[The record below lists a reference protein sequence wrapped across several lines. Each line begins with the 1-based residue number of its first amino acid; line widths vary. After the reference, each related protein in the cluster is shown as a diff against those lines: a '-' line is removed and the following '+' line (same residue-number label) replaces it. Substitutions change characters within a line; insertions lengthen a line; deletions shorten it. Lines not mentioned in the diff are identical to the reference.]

1 MAGEYCAAR
10 TAARMRDYI
19 FLPPSPSPQVLHEPR
34 GEIQSE
40 LAETVYAAVWADPL
54 VRQDFAAAITALSS
68 LSVSPARKPRIR
80 RND

>member
-1 MAGEYCAAR
+1 MLAGDRVLPAQQHGGKI
-10 TAARMRDYI
+10 I
-19 FLPPSPSPQVLHEPR
+19 FPDNALLQIQLNR
-34 GEIQSE
+34 AEILKSE
-40 LAETVYAAVWADPL
+40 VNVYAAVVALPL